1 MWTYEFSNGY
11 KPKREFNT
19 KEEMVFD
26 IAVMLRYNYK
36 SYDPD
41 IHADVIIYKD
51 GELDEIIEGEVF
63 KDEDS

>member
-1 MWTYEFSNGY
+1 MWSYELSNGY
-11 KPKREFNT
+11 KPKRQFNT
-19 KEEMVFD
+19 KEEMIFD

-51 GELDEIIEGEVF
+51 EILDEVINGEAF
-63 KDEDS
+63 NDEDN